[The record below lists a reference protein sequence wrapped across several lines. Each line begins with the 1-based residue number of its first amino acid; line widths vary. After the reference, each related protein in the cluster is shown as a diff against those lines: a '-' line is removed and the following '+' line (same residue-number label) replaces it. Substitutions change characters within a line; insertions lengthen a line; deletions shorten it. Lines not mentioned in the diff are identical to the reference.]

1 MSYNTALTDEINFA
15 QCTHPGPY
23 GPMNL
28 LLMRNVVFR
37 VHESSSAMREGAILH
52 L

>member
-1 MSYNTALTDEINFA
+1 MSCNTALTDEINFA
-15 QCTHPGPY
+15 QHAHPGPY

-28 LLMRNVVFR
+28 LLMSNVVYR
-37 VHESSSAMREGAILH
+37 VHEGGSTMREGAILH

>member
-1 MSYNTALTDEINFA
+1 MPRNTALTNEINFA

-23 GPMNL
+23 RPMNL
-28 LLMRNVVFR
+28 LLMRNVIFQI
-37 VHESSSAMREGAILH
+37 HKGGSTARERAILH